1 MNDLKVEALISFIGS
16 LAQLAAC
23 VLLVTLFLLLRRYAR
38 RRKYFVA
45 WGQAWLAACL
55 AMGALVVRYN
65 ILPHLDGTLPDDQSL
80 SVRGIYFV
88 YQFSKLLYCALLLA
102 GTILYARGTKP
113 RSLLPY
119 AFAFLG
125 IYTAF
130 SLRMS
135 NNLVQLVVWQSPLAA
150 LTFSVCAY
158 MLIGL
163 PSSRRSLGSRV
174 TGSFFV
180 LMAGL
185 WTLYFFAFGYLGF
198 VKGPRIGFFQQVVN
212 FNTYFDLLLHMLLG
226 YGMIV
231 ILMEDA
237 KREVDDAHA
246 ELAVAHHHLLRA
258 SLYDSLTGCLNRRA
272 FTEGVG
278 LEVARAAFGSVV
290 MIDTDNLK
298 NVNDAY
304 GHAAGDNLLRHLA
317 EVLRNR
323 LRASDKLY
331 RWGGD
336 EFLLVLPG
344 GKAGDVMPRLEERL
358 LRARAVT
365 LDDGAGEVR
374 LEVSIGAAD
383 YTSAEEIDAAIA
395 AADAAMYAQ
404 KHRKK
409 LDEAQLQSGADD
421 ATEPR
426 GDGVMLG

>member
-1 MNDLKVEALISFIGS
+1 MKDLQAEALIGFIGS
-16 LAQLAAC
+16 LAQLSAC
-23 VLLVTLFLLLRRYAR
+23 LLLVTLFLLLRRYAR

-45 WGQAWLAACL
+45 WGQAWLAACV
-55 AMGALVVRYN
+55 AMGVLVVRYT
-65 ILPHLDGTLPDDQSL
+65 ILPNLDSTLAHDHGMV
-80 SVRGIYFV
+80 VRSIYFV
-88 YQFSKLLYCALLLA
+88 YQFAKLLYLAMLIA

-119 AFAFLG
+119 AFVFIP
-125 IYTAF
+125 IYAAV
-130 SLRMS
+130 SLRLS
-135 NNLVQLVVWQSPLAA
+135 SGLTQLVVWQAPLAA
-150 LTFSVCAY
+150 ISFALCAY
-158 MLIGL
+158 VLIRL

-174 TGSFFV
+174 TGAFFA
-180 LMAGL
+180 LKSLL
-185 WTLYFFAFGYLGF
+185 WMVYFFAFGYVGF
-198 VKGPRIGFFQQVVN
+198 VNGPRVELFAQVVN

-278 LEVARAAFGSVV
+278 LEVAKAAYGSVV
-290 MIDTDNLK
+290 MIDADNLK
-298 NVNDAY
+298 DVNDAH

-344 GKAGDVMPRLEERL
+344 GKSADVMPRLEETL
-358 LRARAVT
+358 TRARAVA
-365 LDDGAGEVR
+365 LEDCGGEVR
-374 LEVSIGAAD
+374 LEVSVGAAD
-383 YTSAEEIDAAIA
+383 YSSAEEIDAAIT

-404 KHRKK
+404 KHSKK
-409 LDEAQLQSGADD
+409 LADLAELD
-421 ATEPR
+421 DVFTDR
-426 GDGVMLG
+426 TGDGVMLG